1 MGWWPFGRR
10 STADKSVETLL
21 AEANVAS
28 PTPGRFRLPV
38 EDVFMITGRGAVV
51 TGRVESGTASVG
63 KQVSVVRDGGVVAT
77 TRIKSIEKFREQLD
91 TATVGENVGLLLDSM
106 TRDQLQHGDVIQG

>member
-28 PTPGRFRLPV
+28 PTPGRFRWRSRTSSSSP
-38 EDVFMITGRGAVV
+38 GAVPW
-51 TGRVESGTASVG
+51 
-63 KQVSVVRDGGVVAT
+63 
-77 TRIKSIEKFREQLD
+77 
-91 TATVGENVGLLLDSM
+91 
-106 TRDQLQHGDVIQG
+106 